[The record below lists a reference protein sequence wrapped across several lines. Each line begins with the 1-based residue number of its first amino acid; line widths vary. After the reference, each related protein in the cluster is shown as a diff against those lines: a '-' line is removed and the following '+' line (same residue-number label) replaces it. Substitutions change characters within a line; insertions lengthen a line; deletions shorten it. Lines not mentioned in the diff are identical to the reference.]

1 MLWLDPTNP
10 EAFPAGLVE
19 AVERGGDGRGG
30 QRSVEEQLRVQMRA
44 DALRPLDDEDGEDLP
59 KKADSGADDGVP
71 LPPRTIEEAT
81 QFLQLNVSFL
91 RSLCVMCCS
100 LFHDVGLTWSPCT
113 TISPWNASTVFCD
126 TCVQN
131 TTTASGAAHNTRVPT
146 RCRKSVRDQTK
157 ICTTRWNEC
166 SRPLRSYSIDYIK

>member
-19 AVERGGDGRGG
+19 VVERGGDGMGG

-71 LPPRTIEEAT
+71 LPPRSIEEAT

-91 RSLCVMCCS
+91 R
-100 LFHDVGLTWSPCT
+100 LFMRHVSFPVSDVGLTWVSMYHDKP
-113 TISPWNASTVFCD
+113 VERLD
-126 TCVQN
+126 
-131 TTTASGAAHNTRVPT
+131 RVLRYLRAEYHYCFWCGT
-146 RCRKSVRDQTK
+146 QYKSSDEMQE
-157 ICTTRWNEC
+157 EC
-166 SRPLRSYSIDYIK
+166 PGPDEDMHD